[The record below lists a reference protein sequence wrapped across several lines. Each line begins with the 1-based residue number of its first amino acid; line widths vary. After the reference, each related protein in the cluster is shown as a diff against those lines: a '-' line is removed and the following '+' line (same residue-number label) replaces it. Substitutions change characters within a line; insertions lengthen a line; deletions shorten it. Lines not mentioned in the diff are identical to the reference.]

1 MADAVTRLCFL
12 TLLKKMGEH
21 CWRTN
26 EASQWT
32 SFLLHNADTY
42 KHLRSIK
49 MSYPAWLTNKT
60 KLLAQIFSS
69 VKKGGRAQLWC
80 RGGKPSNVLMNHR
93 WQCGCYIGP
102 EGKTI
107 ISQSFLEIRNN
118 SQWSLNLCQ
127 WDGSASKGCC
137 CQLNDLSTYTK
148 GSPNPCKLSF
158 NLPKHMVMCAS
169 HKYTHHKQL

>member
-1 MADAVTRLCFL
+1 MQ
-12 TLLKKMGEH
+12 TLINTWGASKCPIPPGLQTKQNSSWLK
-21 CWRTN
+21 
-26 EASQWT
+26 
-32 SFLLHNADTY
+32 SFQV
-42 KHLRSIK
+42 
-49 MSYPAWLTNKT
+49 WNK
-60 KLLAQIFSS
+60 KAF
-69 VKKGGRAQLWC
+69 WC
-80 RGGKPSNVLMNHR
+80 RDGKPSNILMNHR

-127 WDGSASKGCC
+127 WDGSARKGCC

-158 NLPKHMVMCAS
+158 NLPKHTVICAPTQIHTPQTTVINSKICSFQLGMVVHAFNFNTGGKGRWVSMSSRLA
-169 HKYTHHKQL
+169 